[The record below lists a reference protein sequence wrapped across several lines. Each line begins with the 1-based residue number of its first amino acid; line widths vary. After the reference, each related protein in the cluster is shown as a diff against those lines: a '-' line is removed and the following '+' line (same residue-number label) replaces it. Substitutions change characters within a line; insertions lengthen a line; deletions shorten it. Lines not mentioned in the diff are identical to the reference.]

1 MLAGISEIQAKFRE
15 VARTKPQP
23 LATIRS
29 GLSKQKAE
37 LLLQYFVQLPRHA
50 FGRCPVCNVLLEQA
64 FDPWGLDGF
73 WWQEQLS
80 GELPKAF
87 RLRTFPG
94 SDGRA
99 LNLNGKPPLGGEA
112 ESYPGPEVPYV
123 IPKVLELPGMV
134 AVISSIPM
142 TNGYTAYPISY
153 FSQDQP
159 PTSAL
164 ANPWTKRS
172 CNFTDASGEP
182 VFTYKTD
189 PWDFELLPWI
199 VKGRVKWIEPGDP
212 QNVLKSGPGRKMSLY
227 RFEGF
232 AATAGDQEWP
242 ALNQT
247 HATPRSD
254 KSIFGVAPPSRNNS
268 AARSGLFKWGE
279 ESSVN
284 QSYFFGASRLKVANI
299 E

>member
-1 MLAGISEIQAKFRE
+1 MPSIEPSGSTSAPLTKRARDQLLAGISEIQAKFRE

-80 GELPKAF
+80 GSCPKPSACEHF
-87 RLRTFPG
+87 RVLTG
-94 SDGRA
+94 A

-212 QNVLKSGPGRKMSLY
+212 QNVLKSGPAERCPFIDLKGLRLQQVIKNGQRS
-227 RFEGF
+227 
-232 AATAGDQEWP
+232 TKP
-242 ALNQT
+242 
-247 HATPRSD
+247 TPHREVINPFS
-254 KSIFGVAPPSRNNS
+254 
-268 AARSGLFKWGE
+268 E
-279 ESSVN
+279 
-284 QSYFFGASRLKVANI
+284 
-299 E
+299 